1 MAAPKYLKQASGS
14 IEEVVAAT
22 TGGAPDAEKIPS
34 LDANGRLTAAMMPVG
49 IGAEVKVIV
58 ASEALGAGDF
68 VNIWDDSGT
77 LKARL
82 ADASADKPAHGYV
95 IAAVESAANAT
106 VYCDGI
112 NDQLTGMSGGPLMY
126 LSGAVPGAPTAT
138 PPSTS
143 GHYVQRLG
151 ARLSATELA
160 FVPDLTIIKLA

>member
-14 IEEVVAAT
+14 IEEVATAT

-34 LDANGRLTAAMMPVG
+34 LDVNGRLTQAMMPVG
-49 IGAEVKVIV
+49 MGPEVKIIE

-77 LKARL
+77 LKVRL

-95 IAAVESAANAT
+95 LAAVDAEANAT

-112 NDQLTGMSGGPLMY
+112 NDQLTGLTGGPRMF
-126 LSGAVPGAPTAT
+126 LSAATPGAPTAT
-138 PPSTS
+138 APSGS
-143 GHYVQRLG
+143 GDIVQVLG
-151 ARLSATELA
+151 TRLSATELA
-160 FVPDLTIIKLA
+160 FVPDMTVIKLA

>member
-1 MAAPKYLKQASGS
+1 MAAPKYLKQASGG

-34 LDANGRLTAAMMPVG
+34 LDANGRLTLAMMPTGV
-49 IGAEVKVIV
+49 APEVKILP
-58 ASEALGAGDF
+58 ASESLGAGDF

-95 IAAVESAANAT
+95 LASVDAEANAT

-112 NDQLTGMSGGPLMY
+112 NDQLSGMSGGPMMY
-126 LSGAVPGAPTAT
+126 LSGATPGAPTAT

-143 GHYVQRLG
+143 GYYVQRLG

>member
-14 IEEVVAAT
+14 IEEVATAT

-34 LDANGRLTAAMMPVG
+34 LDVNGRLTQAMMPVG
-49 IGAEVKVIV
+49 MGPEVKIIE

-77 LKARL
+77 LKVRL

-95 IAAVESAANAT
+95 LAAVDSDASAT

-112 NDQLTGMSGGPLMY
+112 NDQLSGMSGGPIMY
-126 LSGAVPGAPTAT
+126 LSGSTPGAPTAT

-143 GHYVQRLG
+143 GYYVQRLG
-151 ARLSATELA
+151 TRLSATELA
-160 FVPDLTIIKLA
+160 FVPDLTVIKLA